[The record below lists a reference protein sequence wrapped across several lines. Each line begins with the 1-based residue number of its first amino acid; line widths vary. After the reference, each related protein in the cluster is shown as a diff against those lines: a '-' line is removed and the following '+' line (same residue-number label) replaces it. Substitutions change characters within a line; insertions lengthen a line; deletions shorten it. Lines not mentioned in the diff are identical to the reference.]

1 MQAALGAAGVEG
13 PFRKG
18 CEHIMRVVRGHS
30 ATLHSLLQ
38 SLLLDPL
45 VAWTPDRQQ
54 AGNKKVKLDLHLKH
68 VPSMLTQT
76 PWLSFQ

>member
-1 MQAALGAAGVEG
+1 MQAALGAAGMEG

-18 CEHIMRVVRGHS
+18 CEHIMRVVMGHS

-38 SLLLDPL
+38 YLLLDPL

-54 AGNKKVKLDLHLKH
+54 AGNKKVKSDLHLNH
-68 VPSMLTQT
+68 VLSVLTQT
-76 PWLSFQ
+76 PLLSFM